1 MDADNDPHPRRP
13 LVIYRSCPE
22 AAHAKTGNIQ
32 HRSRSGHGPGIQI
45 MSIKLDGLSAREL
58 EALIAQ
64 ASQRKKQLAKRKPIA
79 VVKQKLAAMAK
90 AEGYSIAELFGG
102 APAKAAKPSATKPK
116 TTRKP
121 SSAKGSKVAPK
132 FRNPANSAQTWAGR
146 GQQPNWLAAEIA
158 KGRSLADFA
167 IR

>member
-1 MDADNDPHPRRP
+1 VDADNSSHPRRP
-13 LVIYRSCPE
+13 LTISGLYAVSP
-22 AAHAKTGNIQ
+22 HAKAVNIR
-32 HRSRSGHGPGIQI
+32 HRSRSGHGSGIQI

-79 VVKQKLAAMAK
+79 VVRQKLATMART
-90 AEGYSIAELFGG
+90 EGYSIAELFGG
-102 APAKAAKPSATKPK
+102 APAKAAKPSAAKPK
-116 TTRKP
+116 ATRKA
-121 SSAKGSKVAPK
+121 SSAKGSKVPAK

-158 KGRSLADFA
+158 KGKRLADFA
-167 IR
+167 IK

>member
-1 MDADNDPHPRRP
+1 
-13 LVIYRSCPE
+13 
-22 AAHAKTGNIQ
+22 
-32 HRSRSGHGPGIQI
+32 

-58 EALIAQ
+58 ETLIAQ

-79 VVKQKLAAMAK
+79 VVKQKLAALAK

-102 APAKAAKPSATKPK
+102 APAKAVQPTTAKPKAM
-116 TTRKP
+116 RK
-121 SSAKGSKVAPK
+121 SSSTKGSKVPPK
-132 FRNPANSAQTWAGR
+132 YRNPANSAQTWAGR

-158 KGRSLADFA
+158 KGKSLADFA